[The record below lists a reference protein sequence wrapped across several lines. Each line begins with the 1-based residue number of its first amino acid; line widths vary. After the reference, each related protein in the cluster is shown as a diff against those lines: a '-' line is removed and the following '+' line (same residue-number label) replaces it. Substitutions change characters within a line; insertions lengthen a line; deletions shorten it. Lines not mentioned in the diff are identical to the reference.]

1 MAVDACRARRPKG
14 KFAKIS
20 YLWLKVLLINW
31 TLSCHRMGPLRA
43 TCASGCAGAVMAA
56 AVRHPPSPLPHL
68 WYLVY
73 TSNNVKEFNAHIQ
86 FTDKTVYPT
95 FQNFLAFLIGLFP
108 ASFSWLAEQEHSSMN
123 FFWLQIFW
131 RILSVICWIAET
143 VTLKEENSSICWHSL
158 CAGIWFL
165 CNFTSSLVACRA
177 KHHKLHWKVLY
188 SFAGNLT
195 RSSAAAVSVEQKNLL
210 LSWWIEKYRV

>member
-95 FQNFLAFLIGLFP
+95 FQNFLSFLIGLFP

-123 FFWLQIFW
+123 FF
-131 RILSVICWIAET
+131 
-143 VTLKEENSSICWHSL
+143 
-158 CAGIWFL
+158 
-165 CNFTSSLVACRA
+165 LVANILKDPFCDLLDSRDCHLERR
-177 KHHKLHWKVLY
+177 KFV
-188 SFAGNLT
+188 
-195 RSSAAAVSVEQKNLL
+195 NLL
-210 LSWWIEKYRV
+210 TFPVRWDLIPLQFHLEPGGLPCQTP